1 MFKKSLSPA
10 HEASF
15 NRIVLRT
22 VLLPLG
28 VMVLASILLAWLVGH
43 LLGLANWVDHTD
55 RVIADARTC
64 EKLTVDMET
73 GLRGYLV
80 TGNPTFLQ
88 PFNEAEAQLD
98 GELQLLSQQVL
109 DNPFQAERVEAIR
122 KTYGQWLGHAHEMH
136 GRRERGDDYQGVAL
150 NAEGKALM
158 DSMRDG
164 FAGFVKDE
172 YTLRNQRIA
181 AVQRIDRNIRQS
193 RWIVLLVLGIGIA
206 WYMRMELRRVAELY
220 DSALTTAEQKTEAL
234 QSSEASLRDVQ
245 AKLRQYNEDLER
257 TVTQRTAKL
266 QETLNELE
274 TYSYSISHDLRAPL
288 RAMQGY
294 AQVLLE
300 EFPQQIG
307 PEGKAYL
314 DRIISASNRMDR
326 LIQDVLSYSKVA
338 RVETN
343 SEPIDL
349 EKLIGNLIREYPAL
363 NAKSGHI
370 DLVTPL
376 PRVSAPLALLS
387 QCLSNLLDNA
397 VKFVPEGVSPRVR
410 VWAETSANDVRI
422 WVEDNGI
429 GIAREYQNRI
439 FGVFERI
446 THEKNYAGT
455 GIGLAIV
462 RKAASRMG
470 GTVGVESEPGKG
482 SCFWVFLPGR
492 NL

>member
-1 MFKKSLSPA
+1 MW
-10 HEASF
+10 
-15 NRIVLRT
+15 T
-22 VLLPLG
+22 
-28 VMVLASILLAWLVGH
+28 
-43 LLGLANWVDHTD
+43 
-55 RVIADARTC
+55 
-64 EKLTVDMET
+64 
-73 GLRGYLV
+73 
-80 TGNPTFLQ
+80 
-88 PFNEAEAQLD
+88 
-98 GELQLLSQQVL
+98 
-109 DNPFQAERVEAIR
+109 
-122 KTYGQWLGHAHEMH
+122 
-136 GRRERGDDYQGVAL
+136 
-150 NAEGKALM
+150 
-158 DSMRDG
+158 
-164 FAGFVKDE
+164 
-172 YTLRNQRIA
+172 
-181 AVQRIDRNIRQS
+181 
-193 RWIVLLVLGIGIA
+193 
-206 WYMRMELRRVAELY
+206 ELRRVAEF
-220 DSALTTAEQKTEAL
+220 TTPHSPPPSKTEARCNPA
-234 QSSEASLRDVQ
+234 EASLRDAQ

-300 EFPQQIG
+300 EFPAQIG

-349 EKLIGNLIREYPAL
+349 EKLIRNLIQEYPAL
-363 NAKSGHI
+363 NAKSVHI

-376 PRVSAPLALLS
+376 PRVSAPVALLG

-397 VKFVPEGVSPRVR
+397 VKFVPEGVSPQARI
-410 VWAETSANDVRI
+410 WAETSANDVRI

-470 GTVGVESEPGKG
+470 GNVGVESEPGKG
-482 SCFWVFLPGR
+482 SRFWVFMPGR
-492 NL
+492 KL